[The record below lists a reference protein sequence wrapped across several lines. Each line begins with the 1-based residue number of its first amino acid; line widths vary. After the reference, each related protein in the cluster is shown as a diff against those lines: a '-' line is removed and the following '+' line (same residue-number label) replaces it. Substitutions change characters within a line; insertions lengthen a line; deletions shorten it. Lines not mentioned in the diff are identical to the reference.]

1 MQQGLDDDLYHRVD
15 EYKEIGAFSE
25 AEKLAAETA
34 ERFCW
39 SHEETIK
46 DEAYWER
53 MKANFTDQQI
63 LELLTLIGFC
73 VGIGRTLAM
82 LEIADD
88 CPINRTADP
97 DEDPAFYA
105 HG

>member
-1 MQQGLDDDLYHRVD
+1 MQQGLDEDLYHRVQ
-15 EYKEIGAFSE
+15 EYDEIGAFSE

-34 ERFCW
+34 ERFCHD
-39 SHEETIK
+39 HEALTT
-46 DEAYWER
+46 DEAYWAK
-53 MKANFTDQQI
+53 MKAHFTDQQI

-73 VGIGRTLAM
+73 VGIGRTLAI
-82 LEIADD
+82 LDIAND

-97 DEDPAFYA
+97 AEDPTFYA

>member
-1 MQQGLDDDLYHRVD
+1 MQQGLDDDLYHRVE
-15 EYKEIGAFSE
+15 EYRDIGAFSE

-39 SHEETIK
+39 SHEETIR
-46 DEAYWER
+46 DDAYWQR

-82 LEIADD
+82 LDIADD
-88 CPINRTADP
+88 CPVNRTADP
-97 DEDPAFYA
+97 DQDPTHYA

>member
-1 MQQGLDDDLYHRVD
+1 MQQGLDDDLYHRVA
-15 EYKEIGAFSE
+15 EYNEIGAFSE

-73 VGIGRTLAM
+73 VGIGRTLAI

>member
-1 MQQGLDDDLYHRVD
+1 MQQGFDDDLYHRVE
-15 EYKEIGAFSE
+15 EYRDIGAFTD

-34 ERFCW
+34 ERFCFDHV
-39 SHEETIK
+39 SLIS
-46 DEAYWER
+46 DEPYWAR
-53 MKANFTDQQI
+53 MKQHFTDQQI

-73 VGIGRTLAM
+73 VGIGRTLAI
-82 LEIADD
+82 LDIAND
-88 CPINRTADP
+88 CPVNRTADP